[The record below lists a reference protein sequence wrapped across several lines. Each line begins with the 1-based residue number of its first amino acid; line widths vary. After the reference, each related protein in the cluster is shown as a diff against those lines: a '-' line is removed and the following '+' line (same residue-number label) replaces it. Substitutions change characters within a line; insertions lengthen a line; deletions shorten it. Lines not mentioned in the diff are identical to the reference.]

1 MGALAMTSR
10 DSNPVAVAPIEQTQ
24 IPGNEVS
31 NLAQQLADPGKPIG
45 VATQIA
51 SAPAGSCLIKI
62 IGKKP
67 KAGPLAIAIFSH
79 PTGIRVD
86 AGEIDRLPKTLEFER
101 LPVGNYQ
108 IVLARSLECA
118 RLSYLRR
125 HALTIT
131 KGDSAEIQLS
141 TDTNKL
147 SVTLALAKGSDQH
160 SPRSSVA
167 GIPVFLHRVD
177 DPRWRYRRPYS
188 ANAEETIVRSNAA
201 GRVHFEDLGPGQYR
215 LEMHGFDPIEAD
227 KSRLT
232 FQIRS
237 FDASRPIRGLAY

>member
-1 MGALAMTSR
+1 MTSR

-45 VATQIA
+45 VTAQIA
-51 SAPAGSCLIKI
+51 NAFSGSCLIQVT
-62 IGKKP
+62 GKKP

-86 AGEIDRLPKTLEFER
+86 AGEIDRLPKALRFEG
-101 LPVGNYQ
+101 LPVGDYQ

-131 KGDSAEIQLS
+131 KSDSAEIQLS

-147 SVTLALAKGSDQH
+147 SVTLALAKDSGQQ

-188 ANAEETIVRSNAA
+188 PNAEETIVRSNEA
-201 GRVHFEDLGPGQYR
+201 GRVDFEDLGPGKYR

-232 FQIRS
+232 FQLGS
-237 FDASRPIRGLAY
+237 FDAGRPIRGLAY

>member
-1 MGALAMTSR
+1 MTNR
-10 DSNPVAVAPIEQTQ
+10 DSNPVAIAPVEPIK
-24 IPGNEVS
+24 IPSNEVS
-31 NLAQQLADPGKPIG
+31 KLGQQLVDPGKSIR

-51 SAPAGSCLIKI
+51 DASSGSCLILVT
-62 IGKKP
+62 GKKP
-67 KAGPLAIAIFSH
+67 KTGPLVIAIFSH

-86 AGEIDRLPKTLEFER
+86 AGEIDRLPKTLRFEG
-101 LPVGNYQ
+101 LPVGDYQ

-131 KGDSAEIQLS
+131 KGDSVEIQLS

-147 SVTLALAKGSDQH
+147 SVALALAKASGQQSH
-160 SPRSSVA
+160 RSSVA

-188 ANAEETIVRSNAA
+188 ANAEETIVRSNEA
-201 GRVHFEDLGPGQYR
+201 GRVDFEDLGPGQYR
-215 LEMHGFDPIEAD
+215 LEMHGFDPIEVD

-232 FQIRS
+232 FQLGS